1 MEGGEELRALMRRVP
16 APVCVLTLE
25 LEGRRH
31 GLTVGSFVS
40 LSLAPPL
47 VGVSIARQAQL
58 HELLREV
65 DAFAVN
71 VLAAGQDGVAQ
82 HFARGV
88 PPIAMWSGIEVRAG
102 EGPPLLAGAA
112 GWLSC
117 RRLES
122 LATGDHTFFVAEV
135 LALEQGAPGPALAY
149 VGQRYVSL

>member
-16 APVCVLTLE
+16 APVCVVTIE

-40 LSLAPPL
+40 LSLVPPL
-47 VGVSIARQAQL
+47 VGVSISRQAQL
-58 HELLREV
+58 HALLHEV

-71 VLAAGQDGVAQ
+71 VLGAEQDGVAQ
-82 HFARGV
+82 HFARSV
-88 PPIAMWSGIEVRAG
+88 PPIAMWSGIVLREG
-102 EGPPLLAGAA
+102 EGPPLLEGAV

-117 RRLES
+117 RRGDAFE
-122 LATGDHTFFVAEV
+122 AGDHTLFTGEV
-135 LALEQGAPGPALAY
+135 LAVEQGAPGPALAY